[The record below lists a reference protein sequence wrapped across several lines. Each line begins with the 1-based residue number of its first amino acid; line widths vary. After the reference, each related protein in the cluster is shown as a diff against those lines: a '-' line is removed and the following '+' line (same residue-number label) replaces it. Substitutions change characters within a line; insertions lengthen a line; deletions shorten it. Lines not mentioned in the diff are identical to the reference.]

1 MYVFDDMSSLHFKI
15 KTTIILKY
23 VHDMNISPYIC
34 IYLTLI
40 KFNKLV
46 WKKNQPKRYSSF
58 LRRLN

>member
-1 MYVFDDMSSLHFKI
+1 MYLMTCLHCIFKI

-23 VHDMNISPYIC
+23 VHDMNISPYIR